1 VRRWTRALVGV
12 ALAAAAVAWACA
24 PAEERMSLAARFED
38 VGDLAPSAPV
48 MMADVTIGEVTDIRL
63 VGGQAVVSM
72 EVEQSAGVPEGV
84 EARIRRTS
92 LLGERIVD
100 LHLPEDLSLSARP
113 LRDGAFLEDTETR
126 PDLEDL
132 VIEGSDVLA
141 PIAASEI
148 ATLVD
153 EGAEGFGGRGE
164 EVRAILNNFGR
175 IVEGYA
181 GRTDQ
186 IRSVILSLDRFN
198 STLASRAGA
207 HARATANTAR
217 SIEVLMEE
225 TGRLERAIRSLNRLA
240 VAGEDLLSDHS
251 EEMGRFFNQMRVI
264 LGVLRQEQGSI
275 VEILRWAPHHNRNLQ
290 TTEYGD
296 FVQVYQDFIVCG
308 LNDDPQDP
316 ARRCEGH
323 R

>member
-1 VRRWTRALVGV
+1 VGIAV
-12 ALAAAAVAWACA
+12 VVAAVAWACA
-24 PAEERMSLAARFED
+24 PSEERISLSAGFED

-48 MMADVTIGEVTDIRL
+48 MMADVPIGEVTDIRL
-63 VGGQAVVSM
+63 VGEQAVVSM
-72 EVEQSAGVPEGV
+72 EVERSARVPKGV

-100 LHLPEDLSLSARP
+100 LHLPEDLSLSAPP
-113 LRDGAFLEDTETR
+113 LQDGAFLQDTDTR

-132 VIEGSDVLA
+132 VREGSDVLA

-164 EVRAILNNFGR
+164 ELRAILGNFSR
-175 IVEGYA
+175 IVEGYS

-186 IRSVILSLDRFN
+186 IRSVILAMERFN
-198 STLASRAGA
+198 STLASRASA
-207 HARATANTAR
+207 HALATANTAR
-217 SIEVLMEE
+217 SIEVLKEE
-225 TGRLERAIRSLNRLA
+225 TGRLERAIKSLNRLA
-240 VAGEDLLSDHS
+240 VAGEDLLRDHS
-251 EEMGRFFNQMRVI
+251 DEMGRFFNQMRVI
-264 LGVLRQEQGSI
+264 LGVLRQEQDSLI
-275 VEILRWAPHHNRNLQ
+275 ELLRWAPDHNRNLQ

-296 FVQVYQDFIVCG
+296 FVQVYQDLIVCG
-308 LNDDPQDP
+308 LNDDPRDP

-323 R
+323 

>member
-1 VRRWTRALVGV
+1 VTRWTKRLLGIVV
-12 ALAAAAVAWACA
+12 VAAAVAWACA
-24 PAEERMSLAARFED
+24 PSVERISLAARFED

-48 MMADVTIGEVTDIRL
+48 MMADVTIGEVTDIGL
-63 VGGQAVVSM
+63 VGDEAVVAM
-72 EVEQSAGVPEGV
+72 EVERSARVPEGV

-100 LHLPEDLSLSARP
+100 LHLPEDLP
-113 LRDGAFLEDTETR
+113 LTAPPLQDGAFLEETDTR

-132 VIEGSDVLA
+132 VREGTDVLA

-164 EVRAILNNFGR
+164 EIRAILQNFSR
-175 IVEGYA
+175 IVEGYS

-186 IRSVILSLDRFN
+186 IRSVILSMERFN

-207 HARATANTAR
+207 HALATANTAR
-217 SIEVLMEE
+217 SIEVLKEE
-225 TGRLERAIRSLNRLA
+225 SGRLEQAIKSLNRLA
-240 VAGEDLLSDHS
+240 VAGEDLLRDHS
-251 EEMGRFFNQMRVI
+251 DEMGRFFNQMRVI
-264 LGVLRQEQGSI
+264 LGVLRQEQDSLI
-275 VEILRWAPHHNRNLQ
+275 ELLRWAPGHNRNLQ

-296 FVQVYQDFIVCG
+296 FVQVYQDLIVCG
-308 LNDDPQDP
+308 LNDDPEDP

-323 R
+323 

>member
-1 VRRWTRALVGV
+1 VRRRGV
-12 ALAAAAVAWACA
+12 TIAAFLAVTGILTWACS
-24 PAEERMSLAARFED
+24 PTDDGITLTARFDD

-48 MMADVTIGEVTDIRL
+48 MMADVTIGKVTDIRL
-63 VGGQAVVSM
+63 IGQEAVVTM
-72 EVEQSAGVPEGV
+72 EVEREARVPQGV
-84 EARIRRTS
+84 EARVRRTS

-100 LHLPEDLSLSARP
+100 LHLPDDLSLSAPP
-113 LRDGAFLEDTETR
+113 LRDGASIAQTDTR

-132 VIEGSDVLA
+132 VREGSDLLA
-141 PIAASEI
+141 PIVASEV

-153 EGAEGFGGRGE
+153 EGARGFGGRGE
-164 EVRAILNNFGR
+164 ELRTVLANFSR
-175 IVEGYA
+175 IVEAYS
-181 GRTDQ
+181 GRTGQ

-198 STLASRAGA
+198 RTLASRAGA

-217 SIEVLMEE
+217 SIEMLKEE
-225 TGRLERAIRSLNRLA
+225 SDRLERAIRSLNRLA
-240 VAGEDLLSDHS
+240 VAGEDFLVDHS
-251 EEMGRFFNQMRVI
+251 DEMGRFFRQMRVI
-264 LGVLRQEQGSI
+264 LGVLRQEQDSI
-275 VEILRWAPHHNRNLQ
+275 IEILQWAPHHNRNLQ

-308 LNDDPQDP
+308 LNDDPSDP

>member
-1 VRRWTRALVGV
+1 VTRSTRRLVAIAV
-12 ALAAAAVAWACA
+12 VAAAVAWACA
-24 PAEERMSLAARFED
+24 PSEERISLSAGFED

-48 MMADVTIGEVTDIRL
+48 MMADVTIGKVTDIRL
-63 VGGQAVVSM
+63 VGEEAVVTM
-72 EVEQSAGVPEGV
+72 EVERSARVPQGV

-100 LHLPEDLSLSARP
+100 LHLPKDLSAPP
-113 LRDGAFLEDTETR
+113 LQDGAVLEDTDTR

-132 VIEGSDVLA
+132 VREGSDVLA

-164 EVRAILNNFGR
+164 EIRAILGNFSR
-175 IVEGYA
+175 IVEGYS

-186 IRSVILSLDRFN
+186 IRSVILSMERFN

-207 HARATANTAR
+207 HALATANTAR
-217 SIEVLMEE
+217 SVDVLKEE
-225 TGRLERAIRSLNRLA
+225 TGRLERAIKSLNRLS
-240 VAGEDLLSDHS
+240 VAGEDLLRDHS
-251 EEMGRFFNQMRVI
+251 DEMGRFFNQMRVI
-264 LGVLRQEQGSI
+264 LGVLRQEQDSLI
-275 VEILRWAPHHNRNLQ
+275 EILRWAPGHNRNLQ

-296 FVQVYQDFIVCG
+296 FVQVYQDLIVCG

-323 R
+323 

>member
-1 VRRWTRALVGV
+1 MTRWARRLVGIAV
-12 ALAAAAVAWACA
+12 VVAAVAWACA
-24 PAEERMSLAARFED
+24 PSEERISLSAGFED

-48 MMADVTIGEVTDIRL
+48 MMADVPIGEVTDIRL
-63 VGGQAVVSM
+63 VGEQAVVSM
-72 EVEQSAGVPEGV
+72 EVERSARVPKGV

-100 LHLPEDLSLSARP
+100 LHLPEDLSLSAPP
-113 LRDGAFLEDTETR
+113 LQDGAFLQDTDTR

-132 VIEGSDVLA
+132 VREGSDVLA

-164 EVRAILNNFGR
+164 ELRAILGNFSR
-175 IVEGYA
+175 IVEGYS

-186 IRSVILSLDRFN
+186 IRSVILAMERFN
-198 STLASRAGA
+198 STLASRASA
-207 HARATANTAR
+207 HALATANTAR
-217 SIEVLMEE
+217 SIEVLKEE
-225 TGRLERAIRSLNRLA
+225 TGRLERAIKSLNRLA
-240 VAGEDLLSDHS
+240 VAGEDLLRDHS
-251 EEMGRFFNQMRVI
+251 DEMGRFFNQMRVI
-264 LGVLRQEQGSI
+264 LGVLRQEQDSLI
-275 VEILRWAPHHNRNLQ
+275 ELLRWAPDHNRNLQ

-296 FVQVYQDFIVCG
+296 FVQVYQDLIVCG
-308 LNDDPQDP
+308 LNDDPRDP

-323 R
+323 